1 MIDKEAGTK
10 KDFHSEYRIPKTLD
24 ENSDA
29 MYVAMGGP
37 KTSQHIRASTKSLKI
52 IKASFFLLSKF
63 FKCNAIKFILRIKYY

>member
-10 KDFHSEYRIPKTLD
+10 KDLHSEYRISKTLD

-37 KTSQHIRASTKSLKI
+37 KTSQHIIASTKSLKI
-52 IKASFFLLSKF
+52 IKASFCFLSKF
-63 FKCNAIKFILRIKYY
+63 FKCAAIKFILRVQFY